1 MKVKTKISALTLA
14 LALCGGALVG
24 CGNKPSPE
32 PTTYHVR
39 CSQDATKYTVVGL
52 ESTYAVGA
60 NVSFS
65 VTEVNP
71 EDYKVTGVTSDDV
84 VITTVSAL
92 NYKFT
97 MPEKDVTLT
106 VTTKAVEK
114 YSVTLDTEDVVVGKQ
129 VGFTLKLGAT
139 TKMVTVSAHEGET
152 KAATYSD
159 DKVTFN
165 EAGTFHLDLYDEDSR
180 KMAVTNYA
188 VEVRAQIPGEDPEH
202 PTTSAAAFAWA
213 STNLTP
219 CSGESDANWGKK
231 GYLSPKL
238 YVTGK
243 VISLDNNPAADKNA
257 SVTLEGGISTFHMG
271 SKTEAGT
278 PLVDVTKID
287 VGSVV
292 TIAGY
297 LYCYRTATGVQ
308 FGKDAAKTGKSQFIA
323 LDNTQLD
330 SIVIPTELK
339 GVINGSTTLTA
350 QVRPYN
356 GQTVE
361 WVSSNPTVAN
371 VVADSEDSRKATV
384 TFGAATGTATITA
397 HIGDVISNECAVSV
411 SETKQVYRELE
422 PSEVDPEKSYAIA
435 AMDGSALKYAKAEIG
450 SNHYMTAVAN
460 ESEAAAA
467 KLISKGDG
475 KYVIKMDSKFIGY
488 QYASSKYHNILLK
501 DSEAEAKELTYD
513 ATKRAF
519 SLTGDDTS
527 HTQLFLAFYSGSFQF
542 SAYKYVDTNTHGMF
556 WGWADAVPATSVS
569 IPATL
574 EVNAGSSKAI
584 VATPVPANADISDG
598 VWASSNE
605 AIAKYEDGKVVGV
618 APGECNI
625 TFTLGTLPVQ
635 TCHVTVKD
643 VSGGL
648 PLKEAGADFT
658 GCKGSDTKMPD
669 GTPWTYAGGT
679 LSFNNGGLKLSYTS
693 ATLTSDKLVSSNQI
707 IVTLKVGAL
716 NPNQKSDG
724 EQHPIFEVTGLN
736 ESKSVIDTETVAT
749 VSAAGDVVVTLEATA
764 MRYVVIKFVHYPHNG
779 TACCNVRL
787 DKITLA

>member
-1 MKVKTKISALTLA
+1 
-14 LALCGGALVG
+14 
-24 CGNKPSPE
+24 
-32 PTTYHVR
+32 
-39 CSQDATKYTVVGL
+39 
-52 ESTYAVGA
+52 
-60 NVSFS
+60 
-65 VTEVNP
+65 
-71 EDYKVTGVTSDDV
+71 
-84 VITTVSAL
+84 
-92 NYKFT
+92 
-97 MPEKDVTLT
+97 
-106 VTTKAVEK
+106 
-114 YSVTLDTEDVVVGKQ
+114 
-129 VGFTLKLGAT
+129 
-139 TKMVTVSAHEGET
+139 MVTVSAHEGET
-152 KAATYSD
+152 KSATYSD

-165 EAGTFHLDLYDEDSR
+165 EAGTYHVDLYDEDSR

-188 VEVRAQIPGEDPEH
+188 VEVRAPIPGEDPDH
-202 PTTSAAAFAWA
+202 PTTSSAAFTWA

-219 CSGESDANWGKK
+219 CSGESDPNWGKK

-243 VISLDNNPAADKNA
+243 VISLENDPVTDKNA

-271 SKTEAGT
+271 AAQSSG
-278 PLVDVTKID
+278 VDCTKID

-297 LYCYRTATGVQ
+297 LYCYKTATGVQ

-323 LDNTQLD
+323 LDNSQLD

-339 GVINGSTTLTA
+339 GVINGSTTITA

-361 WVSSNPTVAN
+361 WVSDDPAVAS

-384 TFGAATGTATITA
+384 TFGAATGTATIKA
-397 HIGDVISNECAVSV
+397 KIGDVFSNVCAVTV
-411 SETKQVYRELE
+411 SETKQVFRELE
-422 PSEVDPEKSYAIA
+422 PSEVDPAKSYVIA

-450 SNHYMTAVAN
+450 SNHYMTAVTS

-467 KLISKGDG
+467 KIISKGDG

-488 QYASSKYHNILLK
+488 QYSDNRYHNILLK
-501 DSEAEAKELTYD
+501 DSESEAKELTYD
-513 ATKRAF
+513 STKKAF
-519 SLTGDDTS
+519 TLTGDDTS
-527 HTQLFLAFYSGSFQF
+527 HTQLFFAFFSGSFQF
-542 SAYKYVDTNTHGMF
+542 SKYTYVDTNTHGMF
-556 WGWADAVPATSVS
+556 WGWADAIPATSVS

-574 EVNAGSSKAI
+574 EVNSGSSKAI

-598 VWASSNE
+598 VWNSTNE

-618 APGECNI
+618 APGECDI
-625 TFTLGTLPVQ
+625 TFTLGALPVQ

-648 PLKEAGADFT
+648 PLAEAGADFT

-669 GTPWTYAGGT
+669 GTPWTYVGGT
-679 LSFNNGGLKLSYTS
+679 LTFNNGGLKLGYTG
-693 ATLTSDKLVSSNQI
+693 ATLTSDKLVSSNSI
-707 IVTLKVGAL
+707 TVTLKVGAL
-716 NPNQKSDG
+716 NTNTKTETTHTPV
-724 EQHPIFEVTGLN
+724 FEVTGLN
-736 ESKSVIDTETVAT
+736 ESKSVIDTETVAE

-764 MRYVVIKFVHYPHNG
+764 MRYVVIKFVHFPYNG